1 MINILSYFFYN
12 LSNLIFFI
20 LIPSNFEKFFFLN
33 YSIASGIF
41 TFVVFYHFSKK
52 KIVSE
57 KLFLTSSLLF
67 LLLAIK
73 IESDSILIWTY
84 TFLLIYSDYF
94 FSQVKINFI
103 NFLFKIILMLTSF
116 LLYNNL
122 LSLKYVLIIKIIL
135 ILFFFLITYIFL
147 KNYKIKLLNINSPLI
162 YNFLTCLIYF
172 SSLFIISLV
181 IESEILKIVYISF
194 QLLIG
199 LQLKIFDIEIRNINF
214 KYFNLYYFFSFVCF
228 VYLIILCLFINS
240 YSLLIFYLLIFLILN
255 LVKKKFI
262 VHTYKIDKKIE

>member
-1 MINILSYFFYN
+1 VINILSYFFYN
-12 LSNLIFFI
+12 LSNLILFI
-20 LIPSNFEKFFFLN
+20 LIPSKFEKFFFLN

-57 KLFLTSSLLF
+57 KLFLTTSLLF
-67 LLLAIK
+67 LLLGIK
-73 IESDSILIWTY
+73 IESDLILIWIY

-94 FSQVKINFI
+94 FSQIKVNLI
-103 NFLFKIILMLTSF
+103 NFLFKFILMLSSF
-116 LLYNNL
+116 LLYNNF
-122 LSLKYVLIIKIIL
+122 LSPKYVLIIKIIL
-135 ILFFFLITYIFL
+135 IIFFFLITFIFF
-147 KNYKIKLLNINSPLI
+147 KNYKIKLLHINSPLV

-172 SSLFIISLV
+172 SSLFVVSLV

-214 KYFNLYYFFSFVCF
+214 KYFNLYYFFSFICF
-228 VYLIILCLFINS
+228 VYLITLCLFINS
-240 YSLLIFYLLIFLILN
+240 YGLLIFYLLIFLILN

-262 VHTYKIDKKIE
+262 VHTNKIDKKIE

>member
-20 LIPSNFEKFFFLN
+20 LIPSKFEKFFFLN

-41 TFVVFYHFSKK
+41 TFLVFYHFSKK
-52 KIVSE
+52 KIIPE
-57 KLFLTSSLLF
+57 KLFLTISLLF
-67 LLLAIK
+67 LLLAIR

-94 FSQVKINFI
+94 FSQVKVNFI
-103 NFLFKIILMLTSF
+103 NFLFKIILMLSSF
-116 LLYNNL
+116 LLFNNF
-122 LSLKYVLIIKIIL
+122 LSPKYVLMIKIIL
-135 ILFFFLITYIFL
+135 ILFFFLITYIFF

-162 YNFLTCLIYF
+162 YNFITCLIYF
-172 SSLFIISLV
+172 SSLFIVSFV
-181 IESEILKIVYISF
+181 IESQILKIVYISF
-194 QLLIG
+194 QLIIG

-214 KYFNLYYFFSFVCF
+214 KYFNLYYFFSIFCF
-228 VYLIILCLFINS
+228 VYLIFLCLFINS
-240 YSLLIFYLLIFLILN
+240 YSLFIFYLLIFLVLN

-262 VHTYKIDKKIE
+262 SHTYKTDKKIK

>member
-1 MINILSYFFYN
+1 VINILSYFFYN
-12 LSNLIFFI
+12 LSNLIIFI
-20 LIPSNFEKFFFLN
+20 LIPLKFEKFFFLN

-52 KIVSE
+52 KIIPP
-57 KLFLTSSLLF
+57 KLFLTTSLLF
-67 LLLAIK
+67 LLLGIK
-73 IESDSILIWTY
+73 IESDLILIWIY

-94 FSQVKINFI
+94 FSQIKVNFI
-103 NFLFKIILMLTSF
+103 NFLFKFILMLSSF
-116 LLYNNL
+116 LLYNNF
-122 LSLKYVLIIKIIL
+122 LSPKYVLIIRIIL
-135 ILFFFLITYIFL
+135 ILFFFLITFIFF
-147 KNYKIKLLNINSPLI
+147 KNYKIKLLHINSPLV

-172 SSLFIISLV
+172 SSLFAASLV

-240 YSLLIFYLLIFLILN
+240 YSLFIFYLLIYLILN
-255 LVKKKFI
+255 FVKKKFI
-262 VHTYKIDKKIE
+262 VYTYKIEKKI